1 MDLFSL
7 IVTALINT
15 GFCAA
20 GLWSFLRDDE
30 EDGLGLRAKVV
41 LISGAFNFI
50 LFGGGWFLFA

>member
-1 MDLFSL
+1 MELFNL
-7 IVTALINT
+7 IAWGLINT

-30 EDGLGLRAKVV
+30 EDSLGLRAKAV

>member
-1 MDLFSL
+1 MDLF
-7 IVTALINT
+7 TAITAGLINT

-20 GLWSFLRDDE
+20 GLWSLLRDDG
-30 EDGLGLRAKVV
+30 EDSLGLRAKAV